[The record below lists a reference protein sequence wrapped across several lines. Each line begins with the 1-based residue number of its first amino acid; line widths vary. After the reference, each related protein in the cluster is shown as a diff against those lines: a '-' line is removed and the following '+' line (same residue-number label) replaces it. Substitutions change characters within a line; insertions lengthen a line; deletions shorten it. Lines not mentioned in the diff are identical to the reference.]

1 MERGIIVLV
10 VLALSGCAQFATERA
25 APDLSFQ
32 GPIRTAHLSSAQVK
46 LVQKSVAKGLKN
58 PASARFGSSY
68 RAGIGPEREMLVCGF
83 VNGKRFVGMFVK
95 PQSGATEFMPIKVAT
110 KEEEQG
116 AVREY
121 CRADGIYIP
130 Q

>member
-1 MERGIIVLV
+1 MGWGIIVLV

-32 GPIRTAHLSSAQVK
+32 GPIRPAQLSSAQVK
-46 LVQKSVAKGLKN
+46 VVQKSIAKSLKN
-58 PASARFGSSY
+58 PASARFGGSY
-68 RAGIGPEREMLVCGF
+68 RAGVGPDRETLVCGF
-83 VNGKRFVGMFVK
+83 VNGKRFVGMFAK
-95 PQSGATEFMPIKVAT
+95 PQSGAMEFMPIKVAT
-110 KEEEQG
+110 KEEEQR